1 MLFVVILYKRIYLM
15 IAIQNN
21 ENETF
26 LSIIDKTGK
35 PSDIHEYIKTYL
47 KYYDNI

>member
-1 MLFVVILYKRIYLM
+1 M
-15 IAIQNN
+15 IAIKNG

-35 PSDIHEYIKTYL
+35 PSDICKYIKTYL
-47 KYYDNI
+47 KYYNNI